1 MFAQG
6 WRDTNVLSIF
16 ILLRL
21 PTWTGSGFDKPP
33 LRKHKHWMA
42 GHLTERCTWTSKKL
56 SLNKTLH
63 MKTIKIFL
71 ISLTTFLLTAGCK
84 ESRPTFEAPVL
95 KNIGDYSVPVTT
107 KSKYAQMFFN
117 QGIIMANNFNHAEA
131 ERSFREA
138 VKQDTTF
145 AMGYWGIA
153 YVLGPNFNSVDNMV
167 AVNEIRNAVTKAV
180 HLSANVSAW
189 EKAVI
194 KAIQI
199 KYPMDTTLTDG
210 EGFANSM
217 KQAFMEFPD
226 NSFVVTLYAESV
238 MNLHPWDFYAGRG
251 GEPRLWT
258 PEIVSLLE
266 KVISIDPKNPLANH
280 LYLHATEASSD
291 VSKAL
296 TSAERLKTL
305 VPSAGHLVH
314 MPSHIYINTGDYHE
328 GSIANEAAVIAD
340 SIYIA
345 ECQSQGYYPQ
355 MYYPHNYHFLAATAA
370 FEGRGARSIEAAY
383 KTASLVDKKYY
394 HEPGYEMVQHYL
406 TIPSHILVKFGQWEK
421 ILTLPK
427 PTDDLIYPTA
437 IWHYA
442 RGMAYVN
449 LDKIEQAKEELMKL
463 NELSQSL
470 SIAEQLNWGI
480 NKVTEVCK
488 ISSKVL
494 EAELYVKDGKY
505 NEAISLLKEVI
516 KIEDNLNYNEPPDWF
531 FSVRHILGN
540 LLLTTKDYEQAEK
553 IYKEDLAHWPK
564 NGFALNG
571 LFESLT
577 GQGKAK
583 DAEEIKKQFKEAWKY
598 SDSNLKASVINPEKR
613 TNLTLRIDET
623 SPSTLVYLASS
634 FCMTK

>member
-1 MFAQG
+1 VFLNFRFLYLYCVGTGRHWLDLTFAPRIEQNH
-6 WRDTNVLSIF
+6 T
-16 ILLRL
+16 
-21 PTWTGSGFDKPP
+21 
-33 LRKHKHWMA
+33 
-42 GHLTERCTWTSKKL
+42 
-56 SLNKTLH
+56 H
-63 MKTIKIFL
+63 MKTISTLF
-71 ISLTTFLLTAGCK
+71 ISLTTLLLTIGCK
-84 ESRPTFEAPVL
+84 ENQPAFEAPLL

-117 QGIIMANNFNHAEA
+117 QGIIMSNNFNHAEA

-138 VKQDTTF
+138 IRQDSTF

-153 YVLGPNFNSVDNMV
+153 YVLGPNFNSVDNMGT
-167 AVNEIRNAVTKAV
+167 VNEIRKAVTKAV
-180 HLSANVSAW
+180 TLSENAPPW

-199 KYPMDTTLTDG
+199 KFPMDTTSTDG
-210 EGFANSM
+210 EGFANAM
-217 KQAFMEFPD
+217 KQAFIQFPD
-226 NSFVVTLYAESV
+226 ESFVATLYAESV
-238 MNLHPWDFYAGRG
+238 MNLHPWDFYTGKG
-251 GEPRLWT
+251 GQPRPWT

-280 LYLHATEASSD
+280 LYLHAIEASPD
-291 VSKAL
+291 VIKAL

-314 MPSHIYINTGDYHE
+314 MPSHIYINTGDYHA

-345 ECQSQGYYPQ
+345 ECHSQGYYPQ

-383 KTASLVDKKYY
+383 RTASIADKKYY

-406 TIPSHILVKFGQWEK
+406 TIPNHILIKFGQWEK
-421 ILTLPK
+421 ILALPK
-427 PTDDLIYPTA
+427 PTDDLIYPMA
-437 IWHYA
+437 IWHYS
-442 RGMAYVN
+442 RGMAFAN
-449 LDKIEQAKEELMKL
+449 LDKIEQAREALSML
-463 NELSQSL
+463 NELSL
-470 SIAEQLNWGI
+470 SPAIADQLNWGI

-505 NEAISLLKEVI
+505 DKAIEVLTEAII
-516 KIEDNLNYNEPPDWF
+516 MEDNLNYNEPPDWF

-540 LLLTTKDYEQAEK
+540 LFLKTKDYVQAEK
-553 IYKEDLAHWPK
+553 IYKEDLARWPK

-571 LFESLT
+571 LSESLT
-577 GQGKAK
+577 GQGRTKE
-583 DAEEIKKQFKEAWKY
+583 AEEVKTQFKEAWKY
-598 SDSNLKASVINPEKR
+598 ADTDLMASVIDAEKR
-613 TNLTLRIDET
+613 KNLILKIDET
-623 SPSTLVYLASS
+623 SPSTVVYLASS
-634 FCMTK
+634 VCMAK

>member
-1 MFAQG
+1 
-6 WRDTNVLSIF
+6 
-16 ILLRL
+16 
-21 PTWTGSGFDKPP
+21 
-33 LRKHKHWMA
+33 
-42 GHLTERCTWTSKKL
+42 
-56 SLNKTLH
+56 
-63 MKTIKIFL
+63 MKTIKIFF
-71 ISLTTFLLTAGCK
+71 ILLTVLFWTEGCK
-84 ESRPTFEAPVL
+84 ESPPSFEAPVL
-95 KNIGDYSVPVTT
+95 RNIGDYSVAVTT
-107 KSKYAQMFFN
+107 QSKHAQMFFN

-131 ERSFREA
+131 ERSFKEA
-138 VKQDTTF
+138 VRQDTTF

-153 YVLGPNFNSVDNMV
+153 YVLGPNFNSVDNMGT
-167 AVNEIRNAVTKAV
+167 VNEIRKAVTKAV
-180 HLSANVSAW
+180 SLGEHVSPW

-194 KAIQI
+194 EAIQI
-199 KYPMDTTLTDG
+199 KFPMDTTLTDE

-217 KQAFMEFPD
+217 KQAYIRFPD
-226 NSFVVTLYAESV
+226 NSFVATLYAEAV
-238 MNLHPWDFYAGRG
+238 MNLHPWDFYTGKA
-251 GEPRLWT
+251 GEPRPWT
-258 PEIVSLLE
+258 PEIVTLLE
-266 KVISIDPKNPLANH
+266 KVISIDPENPLANH
-280 LYLHATEASSD
+280 LYLHAMEASPD

-328 GSIANEAAVIAD
+328 GSLANEAAVIAD

-345 ECQSQGYYPQ
+345 ECKSQGYYPQ

-406 TIPSHILVKFGQWEK
+406 TIPNHILVKFGQWEK

-449 LDKIEQAKEELMKL
+449 LDDKEQARKELNKL
-463 NELSQSL
+463 NELSQAP

-494 EAELYVKDGKY
+494 EAELYIKDGKY
-505 NEAISLLKEVI
+505 NEAIPLLTEAI
-516 KIEDNLNYNEPPDWF
+516 KIEDGLNYTEPPDWF
-531 FSVRHILGN
+531 FSVRHLLGN
-540 LLLTTKDYEQAEK
+540 VLLTIKDYGQAEK
-553 IYKEDLAHWPK
+553 IYREDLIYWPK

-571 LFESLT
+571 LFESLN
-577 GQGKAK
+577 GQGKPK
-583 DAEEIKKQFKEAWKY
+583 EAEEVKKQFNEAWKY
-598 SDSNLKASVINPEKR
+598 ADTDLKASVIDPEKR
-613 TNLTLRIDET
+613 MNLTLRIDEK
-623 SPSTLVYLASS
+623 SPGALVYLASS
-634 FCMTK
+634 VCMTK

>member
-1 MFAQG
+1 
-6 WRDTNVLSIF
+6 
-16 ILLRL
+16 
-21 PTWTGSGFDKPP
+21 
-33 LRKHKHWMA
+33 
-42 GHLTERCTWTSKKL
+42 
-56 SLNKTLH
+56 
-63 MKTIKIFL
+63 MKQFTIFL
-71 ISLTTFLLTAGCK
+71 IALTIWTAGCK
-84 ESRPTFEAPVL
+84 ENPPAFEAPVL

-107 KSKYAQMFFN
+107 KSTYSQMFFN

-138 VKQDTTF
+138 VRQDTTF

-153 YVLGPNFNSVDNMV
+153 YVLGPNFNSAANMGT
-167 AVNEIRNAVTKAV
+167 VNEIRNAITKAV
-180 HLSANVSAW
+180 QFSEQASDW

-199 KYPMDTTLTDG
+199 KFPMDTTLTDG

-217 KQAFMEFPD
+217 QQAFKAFPD
-226 NSFVVTLYAESV
+226 HSFVATLYAESI
-238 MNLHPWDFYAGRG
+238 MNLHPWDFYEGRG
-251 GEPRLWT
+251 GAPRPWT

-266 KVISIDPKNPLANH
+266 NVIAIDPKNPLANH
-280 LYLHATEASSD
+280 LYLHATEASAD
-291 VSKAL
+291 LSKAL

-305 VPSAGHLVH
+305 VPAAGHLVH

-328 GSIANEAAVIAD
+328 GSIANEAAVLAD

-345 ECQSQGYYPQ
+345 ECQAQGYYPQ

-370 FEGRGARSIEAAY
+370 FEGRGARAIEAAY
-383 KTASLVDKKYY
+383 KTASLIDKKYY

-406 TIPSHILVKFGQWEK
+406 TIPSHILIKFGQWEK

-449 LDKIEQAKEELMKL
+449 LDKIEQAKAELRKL
-463 NELSQSL
+463 NELRQSP

-488 ISSKVL
+488 IGSNVL
-494 EAELYVKDGKY
+494 EAELFVRDGKY
-505 NEAISLLKEVI
+505 NEAMALLSEAIQV
-516 KIEDNLNYNEPPDWF
+516 EDNLNYNEPPDWF
-531 FSVRHILGN
+531 FSVRHLLGN
-540 LLLTTKDYEQAEK
+540 LLLTTKNYKQAELT
-553 IYKEDLAHWPK
+553 YKEDLANWPK

-571 LFESLT
+571 LAESLA
-577 GQGKAK
+577 GQGKTK
-583 DAEEIKKQFKEAWKY
+583 EAEEIRAQFQAAWKY
-598 SDSNLKASVINPEKR
+598 ADTDLKASVIDPAKR
-613 TNLTLRIDET
+613 NNLALRIDEK
-623 SPSTLVYLASS
+623 SPGALVYLASS
-634 FCMTK
+634 FCMSK

>member
-1 MFAQG
+1 
-6 WRDTNVLSIF
+6 
-16 ILLRL
+16 
-21 PTWTGSGFDKPP
+21 
-33 LRKHKHWMA
+33 
-42 GHLTERCTWTSKKL
+42 
-56 SLNKTLH
+56 
-63 MKTIKIFL
+63 MKTINFFF
-71 ISLTTFLLTAGCK
+71 ISLTIFLLAIGCK
-84 ESRPTFEAPVL
+84 ENRPTFEAPVL
-95 KNIGDYSVPVTT
+95 KNIGNYSVSVTT
-107 KSKYAQMFFN
+107 NSTYSQMFFN

-138 VKQDTTF
+138 VRQDTSF

-153 YVLGPNFNSVDNMV
+153 YVLGPNFNSVDNMGT
-167 AVNEIRNAVTKAV
+167 VNEIRKAVTKAV
-180 HLSANVSAW
+180 SLSDNVSDW
-189 EKAVI
+189 EKEVI

-199 KYPMDTTLTDG
+199 KFPMDTTLTDG

-217 KQAFMEFPD
+217 KQAFIRFPD
-226 NSFVVTLYAESV
+226 NSFVATLYAESV
-238 MNLHPWDFYAGRG
+238 MNLHPWDFYTGKG
-251 GEPRLWT
+251 GEPRPWT

-266 KVISIDPKNPLANH
+266 KVISMDPKNPLANH
-280 LYLHATEASSD
+280 LYIHATEASPD

-296 TSAERLKTL
+296 KSAERLKTL

-314 MPSHIYINTGDYHE
+314 MPSHIYINTGDYHQ
-328 GSIANEAAVIAD
+328 GSLANEAAVIAD

-406 TIPSHILVKFGQWEK
+406 TIPNHILVKFGQWEK
-421 ILTLPK
+421 ILSLPK

-442 RGMAYVN
+442 RGIGYAN
-449 LDKIEQAKEELMKL
+449 LNKTEQAKEELKKL
-463 NELSQSL
+463 NELSQSP

-494 EAELYVKDGKY
+494 EAELDVKEGKY
-505 NEAISLLKEVI
+505 NEAISLLKEAI
-516 KIEDNLNYNEPPDWF
+516 TIEDNLNYNEPPDWF
-531 FSVRHILGN
+531 FSVRHLLGN
-540 LLLTTKDYEQAEK
+540 LLLKTKDFEQAEK
-553 IYKEDLAHWPK
+553 IYREDLVLWPK

-577 GQGKAK
+577 GQGKTK
-583 DAEEIKKQFKEAWKY
+583 EAEEIKKQFKEAWKY
-598 SDSNLKASVINPEKR
+598 ADTELKASIIDPEKR
-613 TNLTLRIDET
+613 QNLTLRIDEK
-623 SPSTLVYLASS
+623 SPNDLVYLASS
-634 FCMTK
+634 FCMTN

>member
-1 MFAQG
+1 MKAIKI
-6 WRDTNVLSIF
+6 IF
-16 ILLRL
+16 I
-21 PTWTGSGFDKPP
+21 
-33 LRKHKHWMA
+33 
-42 GHLTERCTWTSKKL
+42 
-56 SLNKTLH
+56 SLV
-63 MKTIKIFL
+63 
-71 ISLTTFLLTAGCK
+71 TFLWIAGCK
-84 ESRPTFEAPVL
+84 ENQPSFEAPVL

-107 KSKYAQMFFN
+107 KSKYSQMFFN

-138 VKQDTTF
+138 VRQDTSF

-153 YVLGPNFNSVDNMV
+153 YVLGPNFNSVDNMG

-180 HLSANVSAW
+180 QYSEDISDW
-189 EKAVI
+189 EKVVI

-199 KYPMDTTLTDG
+199 KFPMDSSATDA
-210 EGFANSM
+210 EGFTESM
-217 KQAFMEFPD
+217 KQAFIQFPD
-226 NSFVVTLYAESV
+226 NSFVATLYAEAA
-238 MNLHPWDFYAGRG
+238 MNLHPWDFYEKKG
-251 GEPRLWT
+251 GAPRPWT
-258 PEIVSLLE
+258 TEIVSLLE

-280 LYLHATEASSD
+280 LYLHATEASPD
-291 VSKAL
+291 VEKAL
-296 TSAERLKTL
+296 ISAERLKTL

-328 GSIANEAAVIAD
+328 GSLANEAAVIAD

-370 FEGRGARSIEAAY
+370 FEGRGARAIEAAF

-406 TIPSHILVKFGQWEK
+406 TIPNHILIKFGQWEK
-421 ILTLPK
+421 IIALPK

-449 LDKIEQAKEELMKL
+449 MDKIEHAKDELKKL
-463 NELSQSL
+463 NELSQSP

-494 EAELYVKDGKY
+494 EAELYVKVGKY
-505 NEAISLLKEVI
+505 NEAISMLKEAI

-540 LLLTTKDYEQAEK
+540 LLLKTKDYEQAEK
-553 IYKEDLAHWPK
+553 IYKEDLTHWPK

-577 GQGKAK
+577 GQGKTK
-583 DAEEIKKQFKEAWKY
+583 EAEEIKKLFNEAWKY
-598 SDSNLKASVINPEKR
+598 SDTNLKASVFDPEKR
-613 TNLTLRIDET
+613 TNLTLRIDEN
-623 SPSTLVYLASS
+623 SPNSLVYLASS